1 MKESITI
8 GILILLQALD
18 LSLLIVARRW
28 IRTGSKFEGAVATLF
43 LSIASILTVF
53 VGGLGSESGYKAMQ
67 KTAAFLYL
75 KKNVLSSDNAQL
87 LYFIL
92 YLLGINFL
100 CIIASLL
107 IWWAT
112 VQVSKLL
119 PKRMGKTWLTGE
131 FLSVLGKWLWNLSNA
146 FVFLFLLQSILG
158 VISVYLELPSLNKFY
173 SYERKLAWLYGFFRL
188 PCLLSIITASAATA
202 FQYDAKR
209 SLVVE
214 SFAENEFKKND
225 LQNNLQKENL
235 KKNSLSYP
243 HLKKSS
249 EESISYKALL
259 QGDSMRVRGEDTF
272 PAFLPDYL
280 YECFRNRRR
289 VLVLCDEKEKGAWHA
304 KLEKLLTG
312 RFGEICL
319 MRIGDVTNLKNQE
332 DIDLFISDVKT
343 LQTENLQQVWPFWLS
358 QVGFVILSDTD
369 RFLSNTKL
377 ADWFF
382 SLMHRFAQEK
392 NLATQYLF
400 LDCTMT
406 AQEKEALDYYVGK
419 PVVDNKNLDS
429 NGNDPLKDQKETSP
443 KEKEQEEK
451 DPSSENSPELLPWML
466 VSPAGIYRRLLLSM
480 QSPNGIPESALV
492 KQKKRFGM
500 ESASTED
507 FLMKVLSTVLP
518 EYPIQSSYD
527 AFIFKEET
535 AWPHSKWRVRL
546 SDAVY
551 ERLLQ
556 TTKLSQKATIYQTEK
571 TQRPDLVYELEGM
584 SPLSSTIYQENK
596 TLKLY
601 QTQATCTCNGIYV
614 IPDQT
619 LDAYKKILYKQYEKK
634 EINQHTDV
642 HEAVCLKLIIKVNE
656 SAEKKILEQLL
667 CAICNEVL
675 ETVFP
680 YNIGQITACYQIE
693 VERDKKGMVPK
704 MIEQEKTNSDSVTSD
719 SAMLTIYLI
728 ENQSEQGL
736 TTAIYQNSSL
746 FLNLCKEWLDRAIT
760 DPSSKEAALVEYLMS
775 EQSDQLMLPAASTS
789 AGQLAG
795 LAKLLKGILGEKS

>member
-1 MKESITI
+1 MKEIVTI
-8 GILILLQALD
+8 CFSILLLALN
-18 LSLLIVARRW
+18 LSLLVVTRRS
-28 IRTGSKFEGAVATLF
+28 IRTGSKMEGAIATLF
-43 LSIASILTVF
+43 FCILGALAVF
-53 VGGLGSESGYKAMQ
+53 IGGLGSEGLYQTMQ
-67 KTAAFLYL
+67 KTAAFSYL
-75 KKNVLSSDNAQL
+75 KKNFLSSANPQL
-87 LYFIL
+87 LYFLL
-92 YLLGINFL
+92 YLLGINL
-100 CIIASLL
+100 VSVIAGSILWL
-107 IWWAT
+107 GVKQICKIF
-112 VQVSKLL
+112 SKKMTKLSV
-119 PKRMGKTWLTGE
+119 TGA
-131 FLSVLGKWLWNLSNA
+131 FFSVLGKWLWNLSNA
-146 FVFLFLLQSILG
+146 FVVLFLLQSILG
-158 VISVYLELPSLNKFY
+158 IVSVYLELPSLGEFY
-173 SYERKLAWLYGFFRL
+173 SYEGKLAWLHGFFRL
-188 PCLLSIITASAATA
+188 PCLLSVIMASASAT
-202 FQYDAKR
+202 FRYDAKR
-209 SLVVE
+209 SLVVD
-214 SFAENEFKKND
+214 SLAENGAEESK
-225 LQNNLQKENL
+225 LKENME
-235 KKNSLSYP
+235 KNSLSHK
-243 HLKKSS
+243 HLKKRSK
-249 EESISYKALL
+249 ESAAYKALL
-259 QGDSMRVRGEDTF
+259 QGDSMRVKKEDTLSD
-272 PAFLPDYL
+272 FLPDYL

-289 VLVLCDEKEKGAWHA
+289 VLVLCRENEKSVWH
-304 KLEKLLTG
+304 ENCNQMLTG

-319 MRIGDVTNLKNQE
+319 MRIGDITNIKNRE
-332 DIDLFISDVKT
+332 DIDLLIADRESFYY
-343 LQTENLQQVWPFWLS
+343 ENLQQIWPFWFS
-358 QVGFVILSDTD
+358 QIGFIIIADTD
-369 RFLSNTKL
+369 WFLSNTKQ

-382 SLMHRFAQEK
+382 SLWPHFAKEK
-392 NLATQYLF
+392 QPLIQYLF

-406 AQEKEALDYYVGK
+406 DQEKEALDYYVGNS
-419 PVVDNKNLDS
+419 VVDNKNLDS
-429 NGNDPLKDQKETSP
+429 NGNDPKDDQKEN
-443 KEKEQEEK
+443 E
-451 DPSSENSPELLPWML
+451 PSFDKSSVLVPWML

-480 QSPNGIPESALV
+480 QSSNGIPESALI

-500 ESASTED
+500 KMESTEE
-507 FLMKVLSTVLP
+507 FLSKVLSTVLP
-518 EYPIQSSYD
+518 DYPVQNSYE
-527 AFIFKEET
+527 AFLFREEIT
-535 AWPHSKWRVRL
+535 WPHSKWRVRL

-556 TTKLSQKATIYQTEK
+556 TTKLSQNAAIYQTEK

-584 SPLSSTIYQENK
+584 SSLSSTIYQENK

-642 HEAVCLKLIIKVNE
+642 HEAVCLKLTIKANE

-693 VERDKKGMVPK
+693 AERDKKGMVPK

-736 TTAIYQNSSL
+736 VTAIYQNSSL